1 MAEIKNNFIRSKM
14 NKDLDARL
22 IPNGEYRNAIN
33 AQISRSEG
41 EGVGTLENILG
52 NEIVATMQPNVANLI
67 SIGHYVDQVNN
78 FIYVFLTD
86 NYTSSYIKQGGGA
99 GSNHFICRYDASNN
113 TTTTLVTGA
122 FLNFSTLNPI
132 YGVNLLENLLFFTD
146 NRNQPRK
153 INVTNAA
160 NDSTY
165 YTTED
170 QISVAKYSPYS
181 SIYLYEPSTESST
194 AGAYQSTMKDVVS
207 KFMPS
212 GGLATTSGGSNQ
224 DTFALSNGLFP
235 FYPNKPV
242 PGQTVG
248 KIEAQGQGNIVM
260 LPVTVDANP
269 APTTTSV
276 SFTSNITLNN
286 NDQLIFFPNP
296 YHDHTY
302 SGDSEFLEDKF
313 VRFSYRF
320 KFEDNEYSLVA
331 PFTQPCFI
339 PKQDGYFLTTGLTV
353 FDNDQ
358 TQTAESSIV
367 SFMENKV
374 NSIGLQIP
382 LPTSQTSLSSDFKI
396 KEIEIL
402 YKESDGLTIKAVDSI
417 DVSSLSSSNS
427 YLEYLYV
434 GKKPFKTLLEKET
447 ARVFD
452 KVPVKS
458 LAQEVSGNRVIYS
471 NFQNRHTPPVSL
483 DYNINVGPKS
493 EFDLRTGTAL
503 ASAPV
508 SGSKT
513 VNIKQT
519 TGIIEVGSK
528 VSFSGAPANLLV
540 QTVNNANQIVLN
552 QNVTLL
558 LDQALTFEPASNDQN
573 TTSREEYPSS
583 SLKTN
588 RSYQVGVVLSD
599 KYGRTSDVILSSN
612 NSTVTIPSGESFS
625 GSSLYSGYL
634 TKDGGQQ
641 AFNWPGNS
649 LKVLFN
655 SVIGPENPSG
665 FYPGIYNGEVSSDNY
680 NPLGWYSYK
689 IVVKQQEQE
698 YYNVYAPGAIKGL
711 VENNDQGYNTEN
723 QNTSRIILINDNI
736 NKVPRD
742 LSEVGPQDKTFRS
755 SVQLIGRVTNNNN
768 QYDPIFYTPS
778 SNGTQ
783 PTRSD
788 SNIGNQQYYP
798 DTRTFTTNTIQPLFD
813 NQDWPGAT
821 ATPLGEDEEIYSFY
835 ASETNPFVAE
845 ITTSQ
850 LKDTITSGSYTSYF
864 QFGAVNLDR
873 PSHPQ
878 TYVPVNQLC
887 VLETKPVTSLLDI
900 YYETSTSGLINDLNT
915 TILNDLGI
923 SDSLSGFNFG
933 NFNEGIAPNSNI
945 GSNSF
950 LIVDQFGVQLEL
962 GTAAGN
968 YSSFT
973 LTAAED
979 LQEDNI
985 SLLNYFNLVPSNP
998 SPGLVNYNVQVT
1010 TDFVNNVYYGDNE
1023 LARQFI
1029 LTFTCVLVDSPDQPI
1044 VFTEQISLANVIPQM
1059 YQDRT
1064 QPPTAPYFPPSEI
1077 TVNLGFDALEVKEI
1091 FGRNGAYTGTNLIPS
1106 NPNTAYD
1113 LDWNIEQVI
1122 NAISGDEIL
1131 NPPFS
1136 LDVNL
1141 VTQPSSVAGLI
1152 ESCRILNDQV
1162 GTIKAGQYNINL
1174 KLTDAGNDFRNLI
1187 IKAVFGTPPTS
1198 VFERDYNF
1206 GAFVYPFVEVYFDS
1220 PGVQNGYYI
1229 YSGTWGNNP
1238 SDNISNTPLTQSS
1251 YTINNNISISGYIDA
1266 TTNIQPPQNAFFN
1279 RWWWSGN
1286 NSTNALTTVRNLIES
1301 TWQANNSSST
1311 PLSVTEAPNTPGAS
1325 NGSGYGFDI
1334 I

>member
-52 NEIVATMQPNVANLI
+52 NELIATIEPTISNLF

-78 FIYVFLTD
+78 FIYIFLTD
-86 NYTSSYIKQGGGA
+86 NDTASYVPPVPVNTPK
-99 GSNHFICRYDASNN
+99 SNHFIYRYNAANG
-113 TTTTLVTGA
+113 TTTKLVEGG

-165 YTTED
+165 YNTED
-170 QISVAKYSPYS
+170 QISVAKYSPYE

-212 GGLATTSGGSNQ
+212 GGLATTTGGSNQ
-224 DTFALSNGLFP
+224 TTFTLSNGLFP

-248 KIEAQGQGNIVM
+248 KIEVQGQGNIVM
-260 LPVTVDANP
+260 LPVTVDATP

-276 SFTSNITLNN
+276 SFTSNITLTN

-296 YHDHTY
+296 YYDHTY

-339 PKQDGYFLTTGLTV
+339 PKQDGYFLTTGLTA

-358 TQTAESSIV
+358 TQTAESSVV

-417 DVSSLSSSNS
+417 DVPSLSSSNS

-434 GKKPFKTLLEKET
+434 GKKPFKTLLEKEI

-452 KVPVKS
+452 KVPVKY

-493 EFDLRTGTAL
+493 EFDLRTGSAL

-508 SGSKT
+508 TGSKT
-513 VNIKQT
+513 VNIKT
-519 TGIIEVGSK
+519 TSGNIEVGSK

-552 QNVTLL
+552 QNVTLATN
-558 LDQALTFEPASNDQN
+558 DALTFEPASNDQN

-711 VENNDQGYNTEN
+711 VYNNGQGANTEN
-723 QNTSRIILINDNI
+723 QNTSRIVLINDNI

-755 SVQLIGRVTNNNN
+755 SVQLIGRVVNNNN
-768 QYDPIFYTPS
+768 QYYDLTLPD
-778 SNGTQ
+778 Q
-783 PTRSD
+783 PTHAD

-813 NQDWPGAT
+813 NQDWPNSHLHSNSGNIK
-821 ATPLGEDEEIYSFY
+821 PLNQEQALYSFY
-835 ASETNPFVAE
+835 ASETNPFIAE

-850 LKDTITSGSYTSYF
+850 LKDDNF
-864 QFGAVNLDR
+864 QFGTVNLDR
-873 PSHPQ
+873 PNHSQ

-962 GTAAGN
+962 GSAAGN

-998 SPGLVNYNVQVT
+998 SPGLINYNVQVT
-1010 TDFVNNVYYGDNE
+1010 TDFVNNVYYGDIVE
-1023 LARQFI
+1023 ARQFI

-1064 QPPTAPYFPPSEI
+1064 QPPTAPYFPPGTV
-1077 TVNLGFDALEVKEI
+1077 TVNKSPNDLLVLEVY
-1091 FGRNGAYTGTNLIPS
+1091 GRNGANTAS
-1106 NPNTAYD
+1106 NPNTELD
-1113 LDWNIEQVI
+1113 LDWDIVSVTNVTS
-1122 NAISGDEIL
+1122 NA
-1131 NPPFS
+1131 
-1136 LDVNL
+1136 NL
-1141 VTQPSSVAGLI
+1141 VEPYPFGLEINPVTTGSAANLI
-1152 ESCRILNDQV
+1152 ESCKVKNLQQS
-1162 GTIKAGQYNINL
+1162 TIKAGEYDINL
-1174 KLTDAGNDFRNLI
+1174 QLSDAGNDVRNLI
-1187 IKAVFGTPPTS
+1187 ITAIFGTPPTS
-1198 VFERDYNF
+1198 VLERDYFF
-1206 GAFVYPFVEVYFDS
+1206 GAFTYRFVEVYFDS
-1220 PGVQNGYYI
+1220 PGIQNGYYI
-1229 YSGTWGNNP
+1229 YSGSWDGN
-1238 SDNISNTPLTQSS
+1238 STYVGDIPLTQSGF
-1251 YTINNNISISGYIDA
+1251 IFGNNINVSGYA
-1266 TTNIQPPQNAFFN
+1266 NAATNINPPSNQFFN

-1286 NSTNALTTVRNLIES
+1286 NSVDALQNVNNFILQN
-1301 TWQANNSSST
+1301 WNFNNS
-1311 PLSVTEAPNTPGAS
+1311 VTATLGTGGDISLNS
-1325 NGSGYGFDI
+1325 NSYGFTI
-1334 I
+1334 V